1 MKLLHLA
8 LLICFGMD
16 LLMSIQGLEG
26 EVIRGPVCLETSS
39 PKPLSFILIKD
50 YIEQTNPIK
59 AIMFTTKKDKLIC
72 ANPEENWVKK
82 AVQYLKRKAKRRTNL
97 TEVTTAKEE

>member
-1 MKLLHLA
+1 MAFPKGTTAALGLLLEFNTVFIS
-8 LLICFGMD
+8 LYLKD
-16 LLMSIQGLEG
+16 LK
-26 EVIRGPVCLETSS
+26 V
-39 PKPLSFILIKD
+39 K
-50 YIEQTNPIK
+50 
-59 AIMFTTKKDKLIC
+59 FTTKKDKLIC